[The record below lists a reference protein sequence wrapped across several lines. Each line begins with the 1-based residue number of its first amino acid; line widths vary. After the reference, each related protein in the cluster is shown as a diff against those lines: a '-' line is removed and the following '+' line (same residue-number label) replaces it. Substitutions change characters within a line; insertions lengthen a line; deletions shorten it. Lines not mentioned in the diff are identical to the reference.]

1 MVQLSCHI
9 QGDPKPLLEW
19 ILPDGSKVRAPY
31 SSEDRRIIITAE
43 GKLTLRG
50 ADTSDTGL
58 YWCIATNYLDADIL
72 IFRVTVLSTDV
83 EEAEVNGVQLSRP
96 LGEKLVFDCSSSGS
110 PEASVSWIL
119 PDHSVLDKP
128 HGNRNIFKNGTLL
141 IQGITARDRGFYRC
155 LVANHVGVD
164 LLVSQVTVTDK
175 GSVTASVFNSEGS
188 GMVTEFAMDSS
199 LTQNTVK
206 LSEIHHSQHADRTI
220 QESRTI
226 TSDRPYPRHRSRG
239 RIGFG
244 GRLGQRRRGSVRNS
258 HIWSSRVFDKASRK
272 VDPQKFAEFMK
283 KAQGGSKIKSDRENE
298 KVKYENTHIGYSGDN
313 EIGSGEA
320 QDEDHLIVLP
330 TIVQPTTDNPQRI
343 FAQDRQTETVTTT
356 QIGEGHILATKENG
370 MENRFSNYIN
380 STKIMEN
387 RDMATTEPYMQST
400 FTTDPRLVE
409 TNNFYTLERTSMPP
423 SNLQPV
429 TLQPTVT
436 DTSQETQLELSGEA
450 PAEPETSTEGAFS
463 STTDPNVT
471 PMRDEP
477 GPVELVLHTDPESQT
492 SFTAITATD
501 RQQDKII
508 FHTTQT
514 IKSPRLPAGS
524 TIISRQHIHI
534 IPRQSNRGKVG
545 RRNFQGRRRII
556 KPNRIHDMQS
566 FINKLKQSTMNKEGN
581 ASVPYQIQLTT
592 GKKPCS

>member
-239 RIGFG
+239 RVGFG

-450 PAEPETSTEGAFS
+450 PAEPETSTEGTFS

-534 IPRQSNRGKVG
+534 IPHQSNRGKVG